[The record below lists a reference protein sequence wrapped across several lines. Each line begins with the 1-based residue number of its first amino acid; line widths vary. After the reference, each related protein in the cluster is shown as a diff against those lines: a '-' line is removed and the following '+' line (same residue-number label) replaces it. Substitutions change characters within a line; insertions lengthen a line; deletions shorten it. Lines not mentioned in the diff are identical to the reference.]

1 MSSSGIIHRGCR
13 LLIAQTKFLV
23 TGSGDRSAYIAR
35 SRSIPMVLPNRACGV
50 VPPPLVATATAVRQ
64 QRTQGPG
71 RHQQDC
77 RHGSGMPSSQ
87 VQTARLVPKPLAL
100 RPRGRARMS
109 KLSVGALG
117 SGRYMTRPPERRRPQ
132 NSAAEF
138 CESMA
143 LLVGG
148 KRRDPS
154 KRVLSNHQE
163 QLQAG
168 EIMIP
173 ALSRPALAHPFLNLT
188 SAGETPGCGA
198 PGNLLES
205 AHPEAATGAPSSLK
219 SANEKPQQHA
229 RNPDSSRCSST
240 MQPSRSVPAQEIC
253 CRQWWRSRG

>member
-23 TGSGDRSAYIAR
+23 TGSGDPSAYIAR
-35 SRSIPMVLPNRACGV
+35 SRSIPMVLPDRACGA
-50 VPPPLVATATAVRQ
+50 VPPPPVATATAVRQ
-64 QRTQGPG
+64 RRTQRPG
-71 RHQQDC
+71 SHQQHC
-77 RHGSGMPSSQ
+77 RHGPGMPSSQ
-87 VQTARLVPKPLAL
+87 VQTARLVPNPPAL

-109 KLSVGALG
+109 KPSVGALG

-143 LLVGG
+143 LLGG
-148 KRRDPS
+148 CWRDPN
-154 KRVLSNHQE
+154 KRVPSNDQE
-163 QLQAG
+163 QLQAC

-173 ALSRPALAHPFLNLT
+173 ALSRPALAHPSLNLT
-188 SAGETPGCGA
+188 NAGETPGCGA

-219 SANEKPQQHA
+219 SANESPNSTSGTRTRAGAVAQCSL
-229 RNPDSSRCSST
+229 PDPC
-240 MQPSRSVPAQEIC
+240 PSKRFAA
-253 CRQWWRSRG
+253 WRSRG